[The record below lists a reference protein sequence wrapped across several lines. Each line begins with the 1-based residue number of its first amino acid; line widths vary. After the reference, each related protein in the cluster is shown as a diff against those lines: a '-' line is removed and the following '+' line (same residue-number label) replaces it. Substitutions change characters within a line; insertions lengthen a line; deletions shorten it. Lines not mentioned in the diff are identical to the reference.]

1 MIAGILRR
9 TPNARDTE
17 SAAAALRIVV
27 GAIHLAPGMTA
38 ADLDAP
44 AVGFRMLNRL
54 LNLFLRMPGA
64 GYALTATQAI
74 D

>member
-1 MIAGILRR
+1 
-9 TPNARDTE
+9 
-17 SAAAALRIVV
+17 
-27 GAIHLAPGMTA
+27 MTA